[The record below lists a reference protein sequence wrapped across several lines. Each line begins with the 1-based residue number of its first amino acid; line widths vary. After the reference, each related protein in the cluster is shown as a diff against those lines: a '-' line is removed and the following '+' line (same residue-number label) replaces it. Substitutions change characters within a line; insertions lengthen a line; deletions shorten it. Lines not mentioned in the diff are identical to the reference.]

1 MNVLLVE
8 DDLDLCD
15 ALSRVLLSRGFQ
27 IVCCSTGLEGLAL
40 ARRRSFDALILDLS
54 LPGIDGLDILQRLR
68 DGDASVPVLIVTAR
82 GSVSDKVQGLEAGA
96 DDYLSK
102 PFDVEELVARVK
114 ALIRRHHGDEDLRC
128 GSLWLDAKTGIFYS
142 GMRPLELS
150 PREASLL
157 KALLE
162 RQGKAVSKEAL
173 RESVFGPDAVESS
186 DAVEV
191 LVHRLRKRLTNATV
205 ELVTLRG
212 LGYLLIDQTS
222 MSQES
227 GA

>member
-54 LPGIDGLDILQRLR
+54 LPGVDGLEVLQRLR

-82 GSVSDKVQGLEAGA
+82 GSVSDKVHGLEVGA

-114 ALIRRHHGDEDLRC
+114 ALIRRRHGDDLRC
-128 GSLWLDAKTGIFYS
+128 GSLWLDAKSGIFYS

-186 DAVEV
+186 EAVEV
-191 LVHRLRKRLTNATV
+191 LVHRLRKRLIKATV

-227 GA
+227 EA